1 MQLFALAAGIAA
13 VALVVFVS
21 RVRGSSSVIMM
32 ILAGMVVS
40 ALFSALVSLV
50 KYAADPQDV
59 LPSITFWLMGSLS
72 GTTRTSLAMGAP
84 LIAARNGA
92 DLALPL
98 EAQRD
103 DAQRG

>member
-1 MQLFALAAGIAA
+1 MGLPSFLVQLFALAAGIAA

-72 GTTRTSLAMGAP
+72 ERR
-84 LIAARNGA
+84 ARA
-92 DLALPL
+92 SRWA
-98 EAQRD
+98 R
-103 DAQRG
+103 R